1 MKTIF
6 EEDWEMD
13 YRKGKKNKGMSH
25 KQAGILQQQ
34 ASNVDT
40 DIANMPTI
48 YIIFL
53 ENKHLVKLLLF

>member
-1 MKTIF
+1 
-6 EEDWEMD
+6 
-13 YRKGKKNKGMSH
+13 MSH

>member
-1 MKTIF
+1 MKRIGRWIT
-6 EEDWEMD
+6 EKE
-13 YRKGKKNKGMSH
+13 KKNKGMSH